1 MWVVPKNRRL
11 TTARLVLA
19 VVSTAAEETAIYA
32 VWRWLLPRA
41 GIELPVGALIGA
53 MVGWAVFSV
62 VLFVVVTHILTRQK
76 ETGPPTMV
84 GAWGKTAGALAGEG
98 MVRIRGE
105 LWKARSAG
113 GDIPAG
119 ESVEVVG
126 EEGLT
131 LVVRRAETKR

>member
-1 MWVVPKNRRL
+1 MTN
-11 TTARLVLA
+11 ARLILA

-32 VWRWLLPRA
+32 IWRWLLPRG

-76 ETGPPTMV
+76 ATGPPTMV
-84 GAWGKTAGALAGEG
+84 GARGKTAGALRGEG
-98 MVRIRGE
+98 MVRIKGE
-105 LWKARSAG
+105 LWRAKSG
-113 GDIPAG
+113 EGDINTG
-119 ESVEVVG
+119 ENVEVVG

-131 LVVRRAETKR
+131 LVVRRVEPKR